1 MQISEN
7 FYINSQDK
15 LSRVLELI
23 KSAKIFAL
31 DTEFTRETTYYPILS
46 IVQVAVKNN
55 SGEKELFIIDGLS
68 DVDLS
73 EFFDAIANPNFTKIL
88 HSSLQDL
95 QIFYQKSN
103 KMPQG
108 IVDTQVMA
116 NFCGL
121 GFGLG
126 YSSLVKSLF
135 NEDLDKQQQRSNWQL
150 RPLSDKQID
159 YALFDVFFLEEIY
172 LKFSKILQK
181 NKCVNWFEEEMKIFL
196 NKSLVRSDEALSK
209 NFSFRGR
216 SEEQI
221 AKIKNLILWRE
232 SWAQKI
238 NLPRQHFVRDNELEK
253 MVDGNFDCGR
263 DLTAEMKKELKK
275 ILNDSEVNKNFLT
288 QRVKAWPMTKE
299 QKDLFENGKS
309 LIAKIAR
316 VRNFQ
321 EQFLITSSDLKK
333 LIYDANSFE
342 NVVSGWRKELFGKE
356 LKQLIS

>member
-15 LSRVLELI
+15 LERVLELI

-46 IVQVAVKNN
+46 IIQVAVKNN
-55 SGEKELFIIDGLS
+55 SGEKEMFIIDALS
-68 DVDLS
+68 DIDLG

-95 QIFYQKSN
+95 QIFYQKSS

-121 GFGLG
+121 GFGVG
-126 YSSLVKSLF
+126 YSSLVKSIF
-135 NEDLDKQQQRSNWQL
+135 NQDLDKQQQRSNWQL
-150 RPLSDKQID
+150 RPLSNKQID
-159 YALFDVFFLEEIY
+159 YALSDVFFLEEIY
-172 LKFSKILQK
+172 LEFSKVLQK
-181 NKCVNWFEEEMKIFL
+181 NKQINWFEEEMKSFV
-196 NKSLVRSDEALSK
+196 NKALVRSDESLSK

-216 SEEQI
+216 SEEQV

-232 SWAQKI
+232 SWAQKT
-238 NLPRQHFVRDNELEK
+238 NLPRQHFVRDDALEK
-253 MVDGNFDCGR
+253 IVDGNFECGR
-263 DLTAEMKKELKK
+263 ALTAEMKKELKK
-275 ILNDSEVNKNFLT
+275 ILENSETNENY
-288 QRVKAWPMTKE
+288 PMPRTRPLPMSQK
-299 QKDLFENGKS
+299 QKDLFEKGKS

-333 LIYDANSFE
+333 LVYDSSSFE

-356 LKQLIS
+356 LKQIIS